1 MAEIF
6 HKFATA
12 ISEIVGT
19 PWAFLTALLLVIL
32 WVVTGPVFQY
42 SDSWQ
47 LIINTSTT
55 IITFLMVFIIQSS
68 QNRDTKAIHIKLDEL
83 LRAVHGARTGLVNIE
98 HLSDEDLL
106 QLQKE
111 FERLGDGGHDDDQ
124 PAKKKP
130 ARKTAPRKRA
140 PKAEQ

>member
-1 MAEIF
+1 MGEIF
-6 HKFATA
+6 HKFATS

-32 WVVTGPVFQY
+32 WVAAGPVFQY

-47 LIINTSTT
+47 LVINTSTT

-68 QNRDTKAIHIKLDEL
+68 QNRDTKALHIKLDEL
-83 LRAVHGARTGLVNIE
+83 LRAVHGARTGLINIE
-98 HLSDEDLL
+98 NLSDEDLL
-106 QLQKE
+106 QLQQE
-111 FERLGDGGHDDDQ
+111 FERLGNGGSE
-124 PAKKKP
+124 PRKKVP
-130 ARKTAPRKRA
+130 RKTAPKKRA

>member
-1 MAEIF
+1 MGEIF
-6 HKFATA
+6 HKFATS

-19 PWAFLTALLLVIL
+19 PWAFLAALLLVVL

-47 LIINTSTT
+47 LVINTSTT

-106 QLQKE
+106 QLQQE
-111 FERLGDGGHDDDQ
+111 FERLGNGGSES
-124 PAKKKP
+124 KKKTP
-130 ARKTAPRKRA
+130 RKTAPKKPA

>member
-1 MAEIF
+1 MGEIF
-6 HKFATA
+6 HKFATS

-32 WVVTGPVFQY
+32 WVVAGPVFQY

-47 LIINTSTT
+47 LVINTSTT

-106 QLQKE
+106 QLQQE
-111 FERLGDGGHDDDQ
+111 FERLGDTKLEVKVKT
-124 PAKKKP
+124 PRKTTAKK
-130 ARKTAPRKRA
+130 RSQ
-140 PKAEQ
+140 KAEQ

>member
-1 MAEIF
+1 MGEIF

-32 WVVTGPVFQY
+32 WVAAGPVFQY

-47 LIINTSTT
+47 LVINTSTT

-83 LRAVHGARTGLVNIE
+83 LRAVHGARTGLINIE
-98 HLSDEDLL
+98 NLSDEDLL
-106 QLQKE
+106 QLQQE
-111 FERLGDGGHDDDQ
+111 FERLGNGGSE
-124 PAKKKP
+124 PRKKVP
-130 ARKTAPRKRA
+130 RKTAPKKRA

>member
-1 MAEIF
+1 MGEIF
-6 HKFATA
+6 HKFATS

-32 WVVTGPVFQY
+32 WVAAGPVFQY

-47 LIINTSTT
+47 LVINTSTT

-83 LRAVHGARTGLVNIE
+83 LRAVHGARTGLINIE
-98 HLSDEDLL
+98 NLSDEDLL
-106 QLQKE
+106 QLQQE
-111 FERLGDGGHDDDQ
+111 FERLGNGGSE
-124 PAKKKP
+124 PRKKVP
-130 ARKTAPRKRA
+130 RKTAPKKRA
-140 PKAEQ
+140 PKADQ

>member
-1 MAEIF
+1 MAELF
-6 HKFATA
+6 HKFATS

-32 WVVTGPVFQY
+32 WVVAGPVFQY

-68 QNRDTKAIHIKLDEL
+68 QNRDTKEIHIKLDEL

-111 FERLGDGGHDDDQ
+111 FERLGDGGQNDDE
-124 PAKKKP
+124 PARKKT

>member
-1 MAEIF
+1 MGEIF
-6 HKFATA
+6 HKFATS

-32 WVVTGPVFQY
+32 WVAAGPVFQY

-47 LIINTSTT
+47 LVINTSTT

-106 QLQKE
+106 QLQQE
-111 FERLGDGGHDDDQ
+111 FERLGDTKLEVKVKT
-124 PAKKKP
+124 PRKTTAKK
-130 ARKTAPRKRA
+130 RSQ
-140 PKAEQ
+140 KAEQ

>member
-1 MAEIF
+1 MGEIF
-6 HKFATA
+6 HKFATS

-32 WVVTGPVFQY
+32 WVAAGPVFQY

-47 LIINTSTT
+47 LVINTSTT

-106 QLQKE
+106 QLQQE
-111 FERLGDGGHDDDQ
+111 FERLGDTKLEVKVKT
-124 PAKKKP
+124 PRKAAAKK
-130 ARKTAPRKRA
+130 RSQ
-140 PKAEQ
+140 KAEQ

>member
-6 HKFATA
+6 HKFATS

-32 WVVTGPVFQY
+32 WVVAGPVFQY

-47 LIINTSTT
+47 LVINTSTT

-83 LRAVHGARTGLVNIE
+83 LRAVHGARTGLINIE

-106 QLQKE
+106 QLQQE
-111 FERLGDGGHDDDQ
+111 FERLGDTKLEVKVKT
-124 PAKKKP
+124 PRKTTAKK
-130 ARKTAPRKRA
+130 RSQ
-140 PKAEQ
+140 KAEQ

>member
-1 MAEIF
+1 MGEIF
-6 HKFATA
+6 HKFATS

-32 WVVTGPVFQY
+32 WVAAGPVFQY

-47 LIINTSTT
+47 LVINTSTT

-83 LRAVHGARTGLVNIE
+83 LRAVHGARTGLINIE
-98 HLSDEDLL
+98 NLSDEDLL

-111 FERLGDGGHDDDQ
+111 FERLGDGGQ
-124 PAKKKP
+124 EVKKRTP
-130 ARKTAPRKRA
+130 RKTASRKRT

>member
-1 MAEIF
+1 MGEIF
-6 HKFATA
+6 HKFATS

-19 PWAFLTALLLVIL
+19 PWAFLAALLLVVL
-32 WVVTGPVFQY
+32 WVVSGPVFQY

-47 LIINTSTT
+47 LVINTSTT
-55 IITFLMVFIIQSS
+55 IITFLMVFVIQSS

-83 LRAVHGARTGLVNIE
+83 LRAVHGARTGLINIE

-111 FERLGDGGHDDDQ
+111 FERLGDTKLETKVK
-124 PAKKKP
+124 AT
-130 ARKTAPRKRA
+130 RKTASRKRT
-140 PKAEQ
+140 PKAEQQE

>member
-6 HKFATA
+6 HRFATW

-19 PWAFLTALLLVIL
+19 PWAFLTALLLVVL
-32 WVVTGPVFQY
+32 WVAAGPVFQY

-47 LIINTSTT
+47 LVINTSTT

-111 FERLGDGGHDDDQ
+111 FERLADGDQ
-124 PAKKKP
+124 EVKKRTP
-130 ARKTAPRKRA
+130 RKTASRKRT

>member
-1 MAEIF
+1 MGEIF
-6 HKFATA
+6 HKFATS

-32 WVVTGPVFQY
+32 WVAAGPVFQY

-47 LIINTSTT
+47 LVINTSTT

-106 QLQKE
+106 QLQQE
-111 FERLGDGGHDDDQ
+111 FERLGNGGHE
-124 PAKKKP
+124 PRKKA
-130 ARKTAPRKRA
+130 ARKTAPKKQA

>member
-1 MAEIF
+1 MGEIF
-6 HKFATA
+6 HKFATS

-19 PWAFLTALLLVIL
+19 PWAFLAALLLVVL
-32 WVVTGPVFQY
+32 WVVSGPVFQY

-47 LIINTSTT
+47 LVINTSTT
-55 IITFLMVFIIQSS
+55 IITFLMVFVIQSS

-83 LRAVHGARTGLVNIE
+83 LHAVHGARTGLINIE

-111 FERLGDGGHDDDQ
+111 FERLGDTKLETKVK
-124 PAKKKP
+124 AT
-130 ARKTAPRKRA
+130 RKTASRKRT
-140 PKAEQ
+140 PKAEQQE